1 MQQGARKERKVI
13 NFDEKVILSNK
24 FTKMTPTAQALY
36 IQIWAG
42 CDDEGVNEKGYRTA
56 QTTIKKRNN
65 IKKAWQELID
75 NGYIIVSDKPE
86 FAGYAY
92 MVGYAEANSGKR
104 WKKASIHGDFLAAI
118 SKTASVQTTKRPA
131 QADNKPLQGAFA
143 ATRGNQTGPT
153 EKELAEDEERR
164 RRRREDVQ
172 KAKADLDAQRER
184 ELEEFKKRGI
194 IGNAPFD
201 ETEQNKTKFREIT
214 NNLFQ
219 TM

>member
-1 MQQGARKERKVI
+1 MTRKERKVI
-13 NFDEKVILSNK
+13 CIAEKVFHTHK
-24 FTKMTPTAQALY
+24 FTTMQPTTQALLL
-36 IQIWAG
+36 QMWFSA
-42 CDDEGVNEKGYRTA
+42 DDEGVIEDAETIIRTTVSRRA
-56 QTTIKKRNN
+56 SRKP
-65 IKKAWQELID
+65 ALQELID

-92 MVGYAEANSGKR
+92 VVGYREANSGKR

-118 SKTASVQTTKRPA
+118 GKTASVQTTKRPA

-153 EKELAEDEERR
+153 AKELAENEERR
-164 RRRREDVQ
+164 RRNREAVQ
-172 KAKADLDAQRER
+172 RAKADADAQRER
-184 ELEEFKKRGI
+184 ELAGFKARGI
-194 IGNAPFD
+194 ISDAPSD
-201 ETEQNKTKFREIT
+201 ETEQLRAKLRQRA

>member
-1 MQQGARKERKVI
+1 MI
-13 NFDEKVILSNK
+13 NFDEKIILSNK
-24 FTKMTPTAQALY
+24 FNTMTPTAQALY

-92 MVGYAEANSGKR
+92 IVGYREANSGKR
-104 WKKASIHGDFLAAI
+104 WKKESIHKDFLAAI
-118 SKTASVQTTKRPA
+118 GKTASVQTTKRPA

-143 ATRGNQTGPT
+143 ATRNNQAGPT
-153 EKELAEDEERR
+153 MKELAQDEERR
-164 RRRREDVQ
+164 KRRREDAQ
-172 KAKADLDAQRER
+172 RAKEDLDAQRER
-184 ELEEFKKRGI
+184 ELAEFKARGI
-194 IGNAPFD
+194 ITDAPND
-201 ETEQNKTKFREIT
+201 ETERRRAELRKAAS
-214 NNLFQ
+214 NLFQ
-219 TM
+219 AM

>member
-1 MQQGARKERKVI
+1 MI

-24 FTKMTPTAQALY
+24 FTTMTPTAQALY

-86 FAGYAY
+86 YAGYAY

-104 WKKASIHGDFLAAI
+104 WKKTSIHGDFLAAI
-118 SKTASVQTTKRPA
+118 GKAASVQTTKRPA
-131 QADNKPLQGAFA
+131 QADNRPLQGAAA

-153 EKELAEDEERR
+153 EKELAEAEERR
-164 RRRREDVQ
+164 RQRRENIQ
-172 KAKADLDAQRER
+172 RAKAGLDAQRER
-184 ELEEFKKRGI
+184 ELAEFKARGI
-194 IGNAPFD
+194 ITDAPSD
-201 ETEQNKTKFREIT
+201 ETERLRAELRQRANS
-214 NNLFQ
+214 LFQ

>member
-1 MQQGARKERKVI
+1 MLCISEA
-13 NFDEKVILSNK
+13 FFTNK
-24 FTKMTPTAQALY
+24 FTTMTPTAQALLM
-36 IQIWAG
+36 QLWGGA
-42 CDDEGVNEKGYRTA
+42 DDEGVNDRGYKTA

-92 MVGYAEANSGKR
+92 VVGYKEANSGKR
-104 WKKASIHGDFLAAI
+104 WKKASIHEDFLAAI
-118 SKTASVQTTKRPA
+118 GKTASVQTTKRPA
-131 QADNKPLQGAFA
+131 QANNKPLQGAFA

-153 EKELAEDEERR
+153 GEELAQDEERR
-164 RRRREDVQ
+164 RRQREAVQ
-172 KAKADLDAQRER
+172 KAKADLNNQRER
-184 ELEEFKKRGI
+184 ELAELKAKGI
-194 IGNAPFD
+194 IGNAPN
-201 ETEQNKTKFREIT
+201 EKTERRKAELRQIT

>member
-1 MQQGARKERKVI
+1 MI
-13 NFDEKVILSNK
+13 NFDEKIILSNK
-24 FTKMTPTAQALY
+24 FTTMTPTAQALY
-36 IQIWAG
+36 FQIWAG

-65 IKKAWQELID
+65 IKPAWQELID

-92 MVGYAEANSGKR
+92 VVGYREANGGKR

-118 SKTASVQTTKRPA
+118 GKTASVQTTKRPA
-131 QADNKPLQGAFA
+131 QANNKPLQGAFA

-153 EKELAEDEERR
+153 GEELAEAEKRR
-164 RRRREDVQ
+164 RRHRETAQ
-172 KAKADLDAQRER
+172 KAKADADAQRER
-184 ELEEFKKRGI
+184 ELAEFREKGV

-201 ETEQNKTKFREIT
+201 ETEQSRAKFREIKIT

>member
-1 MQQGARKERKVI
+1 MI
-13 NFDEKVILSNK
+13 IFDEKTILSNK

-86 FAGYAY
+86 FTGYAY
-92 MVGYAEANSGKR
+92 MVGYREANNGKR
-104 WKKASIHGDFLAAI
+104 WKKASTHRDFLAAI
-118 SKTASVQTTKRPA
+118 GKAANVQTTKRPA

-153 EKELAEDEERR
+153 AEELAQDEERR
-164 RRRREDVQ
+164 RQRREDAQ
-172 KAKADLDAQRER
+172 RAKADLDAQRER
-184 ELEEFKKRGI
+184 ELAEFKARGI
-194 IGNAPFD
+194 ITDAPYD
-201 ETEQNKTKFREIT
+201 ETERHKAELRQKINS
-214 NNLFQ
+214 LFQ
-219 TM
+219 AM